1 MQNDNQINEFMRTR
15 CIVAIASALIMATG
29 VAGCTSGSKT
39 NETPQEDTLTVA
51 DKAHELYMTV
61 AEYEAM
67 APEMRE
73 ARKNSVILSEYVK
86 RDGMRYFLDITEEKA
101 GELGVNPEGFREC
114 VAQIEAANKMIAEQ
128 IEAGD
133 TVEMVDVYG
142 EFLKMKE
149 RFPQSIVVREFLYD
163 LYGKYV
169 FGGGNLDEIKE
180 CVAPEVLELL
190 IKEAQAGARDGS
202 KVNLI
207 LEEDGQE
214 DWYLVS
220 FTDGGKDGLHRF
232 KGTVKD
238 GKPYIE
244 EME

>member
-1 MQNDNQINEFMRTR
+1 M
-15 CIVAIASALIMATG
+15 VAIASALIMATG
-29 VAGCTSGSKT
+29 VAGCTSTSKT
-39 NETPQEDTLTVA
+39 NETPQEDTLSVA

-67 APEMRE
+67 APEVRE
-73 ARKNSVILSEYVK
+73 ARRNSVILCEYL
-86 RDGMRYFLDITEEKA
+86 RLDGHKYILDITEEKA
-101 GELGVNPEGFREC
+101 GELGVTPEGYREC
-114 VAQIEAANKMIAEQ
+114 VAQIEANNKMIAEHL
-128 IEAGD
+128 ENGD
-133 TVEMVDVYG
+133 SVVTPDLYG

-149 RFPQSIVVREFLYD
+149 RFPQSIVVREFLSD

-180 CVAPEVLELL
+180 CFAPEVLELL

-202 KVNLI
+202 KVNHI
-207 LEEDGQE
+207 FEEDGQE

-220 FTDGGKDGLHRF
+220 FTDGGSDGFHRF

-244 EME
+244 AME

>member
-1 MQNDNQINEFMRTR
+1 M
-15 CIVAIASALIMATG
+15 VAIASALIMATG
-29 VAGCTSGSKT
+29 VAGCTSASKT
-39 NETPQEDTLTVA
+39 NETPQEDTLSVA

-67 APEMRE
+67 APEVRE
-73 ARKNSVILSEYVK
+73 ARRNSVILCEYL
-86 RDGMRYFLDITEEKA
+86 RLDGHKYILDITEEKA
-101 GELGVNPEGFREC
+101 GELGVTPEGYSEC
-114 VAQIEAANKMIAEQ
+114 VAQIEAANKMIAEHF
-128 IEAGD
+128 ENGD
-133 TVEMVDVYG
+133 SVVTPDPYG

-149 RFPQSIVVREFLYD
+149 RFPQSIVVMEFLSD

-202 KVNLI
+202 KVNHI

-220 FTDGGKDGLHRF
+220 FTDGGKDGIHRF

-244 EME
+244 AME